1 MSAINIGTCQEEINH
16 LQTWAVENNL
26 KLNGDKT
33 KEIDFTASRKRAP
46 PPPRPDIER
55 VSSLRIFGV
64 IINDRLS
71 AADHVTMLLS
81 SCSSLLS
88 LTTTRCR
95 ILDPGND
102 DSVEPVRDAS
112 VARAWHSGHFTAR
125 HIQRYRRFPDPVCG
139 TSVVVNV
146 FG

>member
-1 MSAINIGTCQEEINH
+1 VSAINIGTCQEEINH

-26 KLNGDKT
+26 KLNRDKT

-71 AADHVTMLLS
+71 AADHVIMLLS

-88 LTTTRCR
+88 LTATRCR

-102 DSVEPVRDAS
+102 DSVEPVRNYAMRVLREHGTPATSQHDIFNAIVVS
-112 VARAWHSGHFTAR
+112 RIQYAAPAWS
-125 HIQRYRRFPDPVCG
+125 
-139 TSVVVNV
+139 
-146 FG
+146 